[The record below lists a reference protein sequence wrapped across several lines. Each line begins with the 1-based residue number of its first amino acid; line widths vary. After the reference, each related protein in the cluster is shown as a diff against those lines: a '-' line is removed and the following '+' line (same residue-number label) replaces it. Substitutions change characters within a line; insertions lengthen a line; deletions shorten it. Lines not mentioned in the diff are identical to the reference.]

1 MSMNNAILSV
11 SAALIG
17 STVGGLAPVLS
28 NYVLQRGQAKHDLLN
43 RQLAQRESLYSEF
56 IKEASRLFASSLT
69 NNHED
74 LDEMVAIYAIVSRIR
89 LMASEPVVHTAES
102 FVKKIIQ
109 HYGEPNLSI
118 EQLRS
123 AALSANAD
131 PLEAFSLAC
140 RKELQDIL
148 RREALSATVRG

>member
-1 MSMNNAILSV
+1 MNNAILSV
-11 SAALIG
+11 AAALIG

-28 NYVLQRGQAKHDLLN
+28 NYVLQRGQTRRDLLN
-43 RQLAQRESLYSEF
+43 RQLTLRESLYSDF
-56 IKEASRLFASSLT
+56 IKEASGLFANSLT
-69 NNHED
+69 HSCED
-74 LDEMVAIYAIVSRIR
+74 LDEMVSIYAIVSRIR
-89 LMASEPVVHTAES
+89 LMASGPVVHAAES

-109 HYGEPNLSI
+109 HYEEPNLSV

-123 AALSANAD
+123 AALSAKAD

-148 RREALSATVRG
+148 REGALSATIRT